1 MFENLLRH
9 LVILSRSLQL
19 LVLLRF
25 FRTQLM
31 VLLFLREQGHVLMLK
46 LLVGG
51 CSLFKFLN
59 ELIVL
64 LLQNLVYLLICIPV
78 LDARIQI
85 SGTLSFLLHH

>member
-1 MFENLLRH
+1 
-9 LVILSRSLQL
+9 
-19 LVLLRF
+19 
-25 FRTQLM
+25 M

-46 LLVGG
+46 LLVSG